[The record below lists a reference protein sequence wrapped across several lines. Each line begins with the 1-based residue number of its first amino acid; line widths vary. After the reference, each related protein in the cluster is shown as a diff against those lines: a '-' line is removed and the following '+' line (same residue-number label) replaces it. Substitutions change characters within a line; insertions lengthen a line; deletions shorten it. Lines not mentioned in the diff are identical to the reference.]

1 MRSIFALFLAL
12 PLLAQT
18 PGTAIT
24 PKEKIALFNGKD
36 LDGWYTWLQ
45 ESKYQDPKHVF
56 TVKDG
61 AIRVSGEEWG
71 GLTTKNM
78 YRDSTSSSNGNG
90 AARTVEREKA
100 GPETAESLCT
110 VLARMA
116 RMMASGC
123 NRSNRK

>member
-18 PGTAIT
+18 PATAIT

-45 ESKYQDPKHVF
+45 ENKYQDPKHVF

-61 AIRVSGEEWG
+61 AILVSGEEWG
-71 GLTTKNM
+71 GLTT
-78 YRDSTSSSNGNG
+78 
-90 AARTVEREKA
+90 EREKA

-110 VLARMA
+110 ELARMA

-123 NRSNRK
+123 NRSNPK